1 MKLSSCQV
9 VEGDMVADLQG
20 GGSTQPNIIIKTIF
34 KPNILK
40 SNIFKSNILILKS
53 NIKPNIFKPNI
64 LKSNTKAKM
73 IINIISRWI
82 YTTKPLSSGTGTV
95 GGWR

>member
-1 MKLSSCQV
+1 
-9 VEGDMVADLQG
+9 MVADLQG

-53 NIKPNIFKPNI
+53 NTKPNIFKPNTLKPNIFKPNI
-64 LKSNTKAKM
+64 LKPNTKAKM